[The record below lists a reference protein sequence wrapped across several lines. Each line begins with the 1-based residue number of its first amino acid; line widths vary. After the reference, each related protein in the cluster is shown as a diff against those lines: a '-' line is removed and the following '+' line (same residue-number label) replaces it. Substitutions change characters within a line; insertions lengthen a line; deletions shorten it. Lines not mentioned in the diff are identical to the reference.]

1 MKTETF
7 EVTVTRVTHLPV
19 VFTIDCDC
27 VNELAETIVATF
39 NGNYI
44 AVISDSTGNPVITV
58 EPRNNGNYELRN
70 QFKTNPVEFAEN
82 AIADCVA
89 ESVTEYRTNDN
100 WESVNV
106 PNPRLSAIRNRFGD
120 LIVWETGYSA
130 LSAECVSGDIL
141 IGEAI
146 NIVSDWE
153 KQNGIREC
161 SESYYR
167 DWIENDGYRFAGIQY
182 RTRHF
187 AIVSILVYWST
198 ADGGNTNA
206 DAIEHLNQSAECL
219 HSLIS
224 ADFPALEAW
233 FTVSG
238 IADAIPDAIN
248 AIANY
253 VAETRTQYINP
264 VIQTGTVSHG
274 TMNPIDLVPVFA
286 DLLAELSGNNPESP
300 ESGLLHDCH
309 KYRNGLINRVND
321 SDFDETESELVN
333 DLFDALNEYAPDG
346 FYFGAHCGDGSDYGF
361 WQVEPGNPIIA
372 GYSVESH
379 NLPVG
384 ICESEI
390 LEPVIAKPDTYGT
403 DWIGELQFKCKF
415 TNQTETFTAFGCN
428 ELNAIAECRYWF
440 ADSSIVND
448 RHKDWISRV
457 YNELLITE
465 SQPRYNRF
473 NHILECVGETGLSKS
488 EMTELAILCLVR
500 ADRIVYSGC
509 ADNFGDL
516 IECSIDSPIVSDW
529 VQSGIYGNREIDFS
543 CGTPNDILIWYPETE
558 TDGIAETRT
567 DYLRYKDLPDG
578 FDCDWFEPG
587 RYYIVEPVSNA
598 IVLKHGY
605 SRTMATLFRK
615 LLRLSGGGHTVF
627 EVYCFGGDL
636 DNKHLTIE
644 TDDNGIP
651 QNPFMFDSTLP
662 ESTFTDSVEETRKRY
677 HSGGLSG
684 VGLFLHKLTGELQ
697 SMIGA
702 TLYIVFLLVL
712 SAMSEPALAAI
723 AGFIGLPNLFDDNNG
738 DNSDIDCESANNVI
752 NSFGDYDLPECDYIA
767 DCDSTDID
775 GIAESGSNYRVQTNR
790 KIELD
795 MLYAIHLCRDW
806 KKGNT
811 QVICPH
817 TYPAESPIQWLVT
830 LHGNTIAKHELGTDS
845 IEFSFCG
852 WETRTT
858 RSRLNAI
865 LQFHNAG
872 CVFQTN
878 HNQYI
883 KTRNADIYK
892 LSANLTYRVNLESGN
907 ISYIPAFA
915 KHWRNLDWQ
924 DRNTID
930 YANETNPMVPV
941 NPNPNRDYPVYQ
953 IAESVA
959 EYNPAETNPT
969 YNPKHWDSRL
979 NCYSDI
985 ANDIWVDVTVRP
997 VWNSKYI
1004 ISGDYHNRP
1013 NRVKSFAEY
1022 RKCSNTFRYIVEP
1035 GTNALGDCLEANC
1048 LDTGNRFTTGITLT
1062 GLVESVLIRIVSNM
1076 LGTNY
1081 PGALSAGFGFRTVGD
1096 KINWPIPADTNAI
1109 AETPETYQTQSNMD
1123 LQTALR
1129 VIENHLQETA
1139 IDGNRI
1145 AESTNYNNPD
1155 IVTNY
1160 IRAKIGNSEREH
1172 FLVMFLNTRLRL
1184 IKSEIMFS
1192 GSNNGSQVDKR
1203 EVIKQA
1209 LANNADSI
1217 ILAHN
1222 HPSGIVEPSK
1232 SDIHITNVLQAGF
1245 ETVGLRLL
1253 DHIIVSPGNATY
1265 SFAQN
1270 RLL

>member
-7 EVTVTRVTHLPV
+7 AVTVTRVNHLPV

-27 VNELAETIVATF
+27 VNELAETIAATF

-89 ESVTEYRTNDN
+89 E
-100 WESVNV
+100 
-106 PNPRLSAIRNRFGD
+106 
-120 LIVWETGYSA
+120 
-130 LSAECVSGDIL
+130 
-141 IGEAI
+141 
-146 NIVSDWE
+146 
-153 KQNGIREC
+153 
-161 SESYYR
+161 
-167 DWIENDGYRFAGIQY
+167 
-182 RTRHF
+182 
-187 AIVSILVYWST
+187 
-198 ADGGNTNA
+198 
-206 DAIEHLNQSAECL
+206 
-219 HSLIS
+219 
-224 ADFPALEAW
+224 
-233 FTVSG
+233 
-238 IADAIPDAIN
+238 
-248 AIANY
+248 
-253 VAETRTQYINP
+253 TRTQYINP
-264 VIQTGTVSHG
+264 VVQTGTVSHG

-361 WQVEPGNPIIA
+361 WQVEEFDCESEPGNPIIA
-372 GYSVESH
+372 GYSVDSH
-379 NLPVG
+379 NMPVSQNDEFESKSDQRNW
-384 ICESEI
+384 ISKVYQNKLIAESE
-390 LEPVIAKPDTYGT
+390 
-403 DWIGELQFKCKF
+403 
-415 TNQTETFTAFGCN
+415 
-428 ELNAIAECRYWF
+428 
-440 ADSSIVND
+440 
-448 RHKDWISRV
+448 
-457 YNELLITE
+457 
-465 SQPRYNRF
+465 PRYNRF
-473 NHILECVGETGLSKS
+473 NHILECVGESGL
-488 EMTELAILCLVR
+488 EHLDMVELAILCLVR
-500 ADRIVYSGC
+500 ADRIVFTVAGSEFTQLQDC
-509 ADNFGDL
+509 D
-516 IECSIDSPIVSDW
+516 IDSMIVQNW
-529 VQSGIYGNREIDFS
+529 VYSAIAGTRQIDFA
-543 CGTPNDILIWYPETE
+543 CGTPNDILIWYPETETE

-578 FDCDWFEPG
+578 FDCDCDWFEPG
-587 RYYIVEPVSNA
+587 RYYITEPVGNA
-598 IVLKHGY
+598 HSFKHGY
-605 SRTMATLFRK
+605 SRTLPTLFRK
-615 LLRLSGGGHTVF
+615 LLRLSRGEYSVF
-627 EVYCFGGDL
+627 EVFCFGGDL
-636 DNKHLTIE
+636 DKKHLTIE

-662 ESTFTDSVEETRKRY
+662 ESFFTNPDSVEETRKRY

-723 AGFIGLPNLFDDNNG
+723 AGFVGLPNLFDDNNG

-752 NSFGDYDLPECDYIA
+752 NSFGDYDLPECDYIT

-985 ANDIWVDVTVRP
+985 ANDIWVNVTVRP

-1022 RKCSNTFRYIVEP
+1022 RKCSNTFQYIVESVK
-1035 GTNALGDCLEANC
+1035 GELVAVCMNSG
-1048 LDTGNRFTTGITLT
+1048 RYFTFAKTLT
-1062 GLVESVLIRIVSNM
+1062 GLVECVLIRIVSNM

-1232 SDIHITNVLQAGF
+1232 SDIHITNVLQTGF